1 MWIGV
6 AYIQGYI
13 VKNLALYCRLFSTL
27 AIYTH
32 YFYADF
38 WYLVTFFL
46 AAQWKKCWGYVNI
59 SSKFV
64 KSEVT
69 VLVISILRNGLLK
82 SYVRFTIAQ
91 SKIWKKQ
98 QTLKVFIFE
107 CRMVLFYTIWKK
119 SQFFFH
125 RMLER

>member
-1 MWIGV
+1 M
-6 AYIQGYI
+6 
-13 VKNLALYCRLFSTL
+13 
-27 AIYTH
+27 
-32 YFYADF
+32 
-38 WYLVTFFL
+38 
-46 AAQWKKCWGYVNI
+46 NI

-91 SKIWKKQ
+91 SKIRKKQ